1 MAERGRGGLEKL
13 TNEEL
18 RDALIQTGMDVGPV
32 TDLTRRPYMSKLRQI
47 LPPSP
52 SISNISGVANKV
64 PPQKEEEP
72 VAQEPPEPIDSK

>member
-18 RDALIQTGMDVGPV
+18 RDALLQTGIDVGPI
-32 TDLTRRPYMSKLRQI
+32 TDLTRRLYMSKLRQI
-47 LPPSP
+47 LPP

-64 PPQKEEEP
+64 PPRKEEKP